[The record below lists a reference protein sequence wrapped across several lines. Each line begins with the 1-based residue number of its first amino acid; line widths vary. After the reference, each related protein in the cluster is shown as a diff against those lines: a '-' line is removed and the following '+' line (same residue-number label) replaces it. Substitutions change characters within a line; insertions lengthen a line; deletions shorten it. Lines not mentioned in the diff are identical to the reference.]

1 MAGTTLGHPG
11 RLGDRSGPLGEGRY
25 HHTMGGPGLIAFDV
39 NETLL
44 SLEPIRT
51 SLEGVFGTEPPM
63 GEWFA
68 RMLHGSLI
76 ANTLDAYRPFG
87 DIGAEALINVAARR
101 GMLLRAEAAIDAL
114 APMTELPPHP
124 DVVEGLTRLTDAGFQ
139 TVALTNGSTAVAS
152 AQIENA
158 GLGRLLSRIIS
169 VDEVA
174 KFKPHPAPYLH
185 AAELGGVAIGDM
197 VMVAAH
203 DWDCAG
209 ATAAGGEAVF
219 VTRPG
224 SIWGLPTPPPDNQVP
239 DIVALAN
246 ALGA

>member
-1 MAGTTLGHPG
+1 
-11 RLGDRSGPLGEGRY
+11 
-25 HHTMGGPGLIAFDV
+25 MGGPGLIAFDV

-44 SLEPIRT
+44 SLAPIRK
-51 SLEGVFGTEPPM
+51 SLERVFGADPPI

-76 ANTLDAYRPFG
+76 ANTLDAHRPFG

-101 GMLLRAEAAIDAL
+101 GMLLRAEDAIEAL
-114 APMTELPPHP
+114 APMSSLPPHP
-124 DVVEGLTRLTDAGFQ
+124 DVIEGVTRLAGAGHQ
-139 TVALTNGSTAVAS
+139 MVALTNGSAAVAE

-158 GLGRLLSRIIS
+158 GLGEMLTRVIS
-169 VDEVA
+169 VDEVG
-174 KFKPHPAPYLH
+174 KFKPDPVPYLH
-185 AAELGGVAIGDM
+185 AAKTMAVDITDLVL
-197 VMVAAH
+197 VAAH

-209 ATAAGGEAVF
+209 AMAVGAEAVF

-224 SIWGLPTPPPDNQVP
+224 SLWGLPTPPPEKQVP
-239 DIVALAN
+239 DIVMLAR

>member
-1 MAGTTLGHPG
+1 
-11 RLGDRSGPLGEGRY
+11 
-25 HHTMGGPGLIAFDV
+25 MGGPGLIVFDV

-44 SLEPIRT
+44 SLEPIRS
-51 SLEGVFGTEPPM
+51 SLENVFGADPPI

-76 ANTLDAYRPFG
+76 ANTLDVYRPFG

-101 GMLLRAEAAIDAL
+101 GMLLRAEDAIDAL
-114 APMTELPPHP
+114 APMSSLPPHP
-124 DVVEGLTRLTDAGFQ
+124 DVIEGVTRLAQAGYQ
-139 TVALTNGSTAVAS
+139 MVALTNGSATVAN

-158 GLGRLLSRIIS
+158 GLGEMLKRVIS
-169 VDEVA
+169 VDEVG
-174 KFKPHPAPYLH
+174 KFKPDPAPYHH
-185 AAELGGVAIGDM
+185 AAQTMAVDISELVL
-197 VMVAAH
+197 VAAH

-209 ATAAGGEAVF
+209 AMAVGAEAVF

-224 SIWGLPTPPPDNQVP
+224 SLWGLPIPPPDKQVP
-239 DIVALAN
+239 DIVMLAR